1 MKLTPEQ
8 EQALKAVVA
17 TEPPVRSVKEIR
29 EVLSELRCPTCN
41 CGLIFGG
48 ESSVFRFVDLGDLES
63 GWQDGKDKSEG
74 NHFMCA
80 RNERHSVHSALPDFD
95 QDICDYLST
104 L

>member
-1 MKLTPEQ
+1 MKLTPKQKES
-8 EQALKAVVA
+8 LKAVIA
-17 TEPPVRSVKEIR
+17 AEPPARSVKEIR
-29 EVLSELRCPTCN
+29 EVLSGLRCPTCN

-48 ESSVFRFVDLGDLES
+48 GASIFRFVDLSELDS

-74 NHFMCA
+74 NHFMCSL
-80 RNERHSVHSALPDFD
+80 NERHSVHSALPDFD